1 MAPWIPARSLPECD
15 RLVTAPGALTETHK
29 RLVDGRVQRVYT
41 HLWPSYRAFWLESA
55 ARHATHEYL
64 VFEDERYT
72 FHDAH
77 ERVLRLAGLL
87 SKVYGVN
94 RGDRVGIVSR
104 NYPEFV
110 FAFWAVQLLGA
121 VAVCPN
127 ALLPVD
133 VVTHCLCITDCKVIL
148 LDGERAQS
156 LEPSVARI
164 KKDAGCVEVL
174 VFRGGPDVSKGTAC
188 NSSKGLVRLEDAL
201 RAYGDDGRSVLQQ
214 DPKVGPDD
222 DATVMFT
229 SGTTGLPKGVLSSQR
244 AGLTNIFNMIAGS
257 FKDMLRNGL
266 IDAVPRNIDFPE
278 TRTVSL
284 IAIPFFHVTGLES
297 IMFMTTYMGNKLV
310 LMKRWNVRDLCAL
323 LQVYWLTR
331 HSLRKEP
338 GTVPSVLSDVLNLA
352 ENGPLKGYPLQG
364 TSVGGAAS
372 PHALIERTSKTF
384 PGVQIG
390 SGYGMTET
398 NAAAVGFVGNEFVA
412 RPSACGLASP
422 VNDILIVDPET
433 MKVCKPGEQGE
444 VWLRGPNI
452 MKCYWKDEA
461 ATAKAITKDGFMRT
475 GDLGVM
481 DAEGFLYIRDRL
493 KDIIIRGG
501 ENIDSSMVE
510 NAIHA
515 DEGVLEAAAVAVPDD
530 RLGELVAVVVAVKE
544 AHRGRV
550 TEEGLIQ
557 LAKTKLPRFAVPVM
571 ILLQY
576 HPLERNAS
584 LKPLKTV
591 LRKVAQA
598 EWERRGRV
606 PKVVQESKL

>member
-1 MAPWIPARSLPECD
+1 MSPWIPARSLSECD
-15 RLVTAPGALTETHK
+15 RLLTAPGSLTETHT

-55 ARHATHEYL
+55 ARHAMHEYL

-77 ERVLRLAGLL
+77 ERVLRIAGLL
-87 SKVYGVN
+87 GKVYGVN
-94 RGDRVGIVSR
+94 KGNRVGIVSR

-110 FAFWAVQLLGA
+110 FAFWAAQLLGA

-127 ALLPVD
+127 AWLPVD
-133 VVTHCLCITDCKVIL
+133 VVTHCLCVTDCKVIL

-164 KKDAGCVEVL
+164 KKDAGCVEML
-174 VFRGGPDVSKGTAC
+174 VFRGGPDASKGTAC
-188 NSSKGLVRLEDAL
+188 NSSKGLVRLEDVL

-214 DPKVGPDD
+214 DPKVEPEDN
-222 DATVMFT
+222 ATVMFT

-244 AGLTNIFNMIAGS
+244 AGLTNIFNILCGS
-257 FKDMLRNGL
+257 LKDMLRNGL
-266 IDAVPRNIDFPE
+266 IDAVPRAIDFPE
-278 TRTVSL
+278 PRTVSL
-284 IAIPFFHVTGLES
+284 IAIPFFHVTGLQS
-297 IMFMTTYMGNKLV
+297 ILFMTTFMGNKLV
-310 LMKRWNVRDLCAL
+310 LMRRWNPEEGARLIL
-323 LQVYWLTR
+323 
-331 HSLRKEP
+331 KEKVTTV
-338 GTVPSVLSDVLNLA
+338 GGVPSVVSDIVNLA

-372 PHALIERTSKTF
+372 PRALIDRTSKMF
-384 PGVQIG
+384 PGVSIG

-398 NAAAVGFVGNEFVA
+398 NSVAVGSVGNEFVTK
-412 RPSACGLASP
+412 PSACGVATP
-422 VNDILIVDPET
+422 VNDVLIVDPDT
-433 MKVCKPGEQGE
+433 MEVCRPGAQGE

-544 AHRGRV
+544 GESLYCNA
-550 TEEGLIQ
+550 EGLIQ

-576 HPLERNAS
+576 NPLERNAS
-584 LKPLKTV
+584 LKPLKTA

-606 PKVVQESKL
+606 PKVVQDSKL